1 MMPTWTTIAFRVAV
15 WVCVCL
21 ALGHTEDNTLHVDI
35 TISGEQERVYF
46 APHTDVQALAKRVRS
61 SLPRDAIS
69 GDCTADCIE
78 ARLAEAMRIETS
90 AALLDLPAR
99 PRRRPLHVA
108 LDAVA
113 ANLTAHGE
121 REYGAFVSALGAWP
135 WAHERKSSLGDSL
148 RWLAPARRADLAVEF
163 GVASGHSL
171 GMIAAALP
179 SARVVGFDS
188 FEGLPEAWGHHEAG
202 AFATRAEAVAERL
215 PQNVELVVG
224 RFERTVARWWAD
236 ECAKLRE
243 RGSDGGVPLP
253 RLSLVHLDAD
263 LYSSTKVAL
272 DVLAPVLRDGVL
284 VVADELLQYPGF
296 ERHELRALYEFAREH
311 DRHLEWLA
319 LWTPHEDAL
328 FEWGQPISASLRVW

>member
-1 MMPTWTTIAFRVAV
+1 MLSRRLLRGVL
-15 WVCVCL
+15 WVYLYLCL
-21 ALGHTEDNTLHVDI
+21 ALGQTEENTLHVDI
-35 TISGEQERVYF
+35 TISGKQERVHF
-46 APHTDVQALAKRVRS
+46 TPHTDVQALAKRVRL
-61 SLPRDAIS
+61 SLPHDAIS

-90 AALLDLPAR
+90 AALLALPA
-99 PRRRPLHVA
+99 PPHRRPLRVA

-121 REYGAFVSALGAWP
+121 REYGAFVGALGAWP

-148 RWLAPARRADLAVEF
+148 RRLAPARRADLAVEF
-163 GVASGHSL
+163 GVASGHSI

-188 FEGLPEAWGHHEAG
+188 FEGLPESWGNHEAG
-202 AFATRAEAVAERL
+202 AFATSAETVAATV
-215 PQNVELVVG
+215 PANVELVVG
-224 RFERTVARWWAD
+224 RFEHTVARWWAA
-236 ECAKLRE
+236 ECAKLGE
-243 RGSDGGVPLP
+243 P

-272 DVLAPVLRDGVL
+272 DALAPVLRDGVL

-296 ERHELRALYEFAREH
+296 ERHELRALYEFARDH
-311 DRHLEWLA
+311 NRHLEWLA